1 MDLHVY
7 IHNTDDKLL
16 KKVNKL
22 MATMVELRDA
32 VQRNTAVDESVI
44 TLLEG
49 ISAQLKEA
57 LANDDPA
64 AMQALI
70 DELDANTKRMTD
82 AVTANTPSA

>member
-1 MDLHVY
+1 
-7 IHNTDDKLL
+7 
-16 KKVNKL
+16 

-32 VQRNTAVDESVI
+32 VHRNTAVDESVI

-49 ISAQLKEA
+49 ISVQLKEA
-57 LANDDPA
+57 LANDDPEA
-64 AMQALI
+64 VQALI